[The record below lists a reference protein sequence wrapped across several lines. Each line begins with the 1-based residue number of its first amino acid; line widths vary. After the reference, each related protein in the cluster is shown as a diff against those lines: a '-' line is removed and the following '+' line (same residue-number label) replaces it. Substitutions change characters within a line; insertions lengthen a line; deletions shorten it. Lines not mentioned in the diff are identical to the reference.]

1 MCGALV
7 TAIPLG
13 LLLQCI
19 CWFRS
24 SCPLRNV
31 DEWKHFR
38 CERQMICCL
47 LLLYVNK
54 IKLFDLT
61 GGGEPYIFSASPT
74 RMLEIISMIFLEL

>member
-1 MCGALV
+1 
-7 TAIPLG
+7 
-13 LLLQCI
+13 
-19 CWFRS
+19 
-24 SCPLRNV
+24 
-31 DEWKHFR
+31 
-38 CERQMICCL
+38 MICCL